1 MAKMKICGL
10 QKTTLLDYPGKVA
23 ATVFLGG
30 CNFRCPFCHNSDLLT
45 GSAPER
51 MTPEELL
58 TFLKRRQGILEG
70 VCITGGEPTLWPED
84 AAELMRRI
92 KEMDY
97 QVKLD
102 TNGYRPQVLKDLC
115 GLGVVD
121 YVAMDIKAGRQHY
134 AEVCGHSPIPAPAEL
149 TGDAVRH
156 TGQPEEGMT
165 EPAEPT
171 AAGMTVHA
179 KLPAAGAAVHVKLPA
194 AGAEAHT
201 ELTANGTTVHAKLPA
216 TGAAPHAESPAAGTF
231 RLAAIEESAAWLMEG
246 HVPYE
251 FRTTTVKGIHTAED
265 FTDIAAW
272 IGGCERYF
280 IQGFVDSGNV
290 LKSGFSAYTRAELDE
305 FLNIVRKTIPNAEI
319 RGVDY

>member
-30 CNFRCPFCHNSDLLT
+30 CNFRCPFCHNSDLLG
-45 GSAPER
+45 GSAPEL
-51 MTPEELL
+51 MTAEELL
-58 TFLKRRQGILEG
+58 SFLKRRQGILEG

-84 AAELMRRI
+84 AAALMQRI

-97 QVKLD
+97 QIKLD

-121 YVAMDIKAGRQHY
+121 YVAMDIKAGRRHY
-134 AEVCGHSPIPAPAEL
+134 AEVCG
-149 TGDAVRH
+149 
-156 TGQPEEGMT
+156 
-165 EPAEPT
+165 
-171 AAGMTVHA
+171 AGGPDRA
-179 KLPAAGAAVHVKLPA
+179 AAGAVYASGQPADAATTGFEKPSEDAPASRAVNAFHL
-194 AGAEAHT
+194 
-201 ELTANGTTVHAKLPA
+201 
-216 TGAAPHAESPAAGTF
+216 SS
-231 RLAAIEESAAWLMEG
+231 IEESAAWLMEG

-280 IQGFVDSGNV
+280 IQGFVDSGHV
-290 LKSGFSAYTRAELDE
+290 LKSGFSAYKRAELDE
-305 FLNIVRKTIPNAEI
+305 FLDIVRKTIPNAEI

>member
-30 CNFRCPFCHNSDLLT
+30 CNFRCPFCHNSDLLG
-45 GSAPER
+45 GSAPEL
-51 MTPEELL
+51 MTAEELL
-58 TFLKRRQGILEG
+58 SFLKRRQGILEG

-84 AAELMRRI
+84 AAALMQRI

-97 QVKLD
+97 QIKLD

-134 AEVCGHSPIPAPAEL
+134 AEVCG
-149 TGDAVRH
+149 
-156 TGQPEEGMT
+156 
-165 EPAEPT
+165 
-171 AAGMTVHA
+171 AGRA
-179 KLPAAGAAVHVKLPA
+179 
-194 AGAEAHT
+194 
-201 ELTANGTTVHAKLPA
+201 
-216 TGAAPHAESPAAGTF
+216 AAGTVYDSGQPTDAPVSTAANGF
-231 RLAAIEESAAWLMEG
+231 RLASIEESAAWLMEG

-280 IQGFVDSGNV
+280 IQGFVDSGHV
-290 LKSGFSAYTRAELDE
+290 LKSGFSAYKRAELDE
-305 FLNIVRKTIPNAEI
+305 FLDIVKKTIPNAEI